1 MNLNRL
7 TVFSKVV
14 EEGSVTKAAQALG
27 LPKSSVSRNI
37 TLLEEELG
45 MRLLHRS
52 SRKVTVTEV
61 GAAYHAEVA
70 RALTSIDDAT
80 ASLAEQRTTPK
91 GVVRITASYDAGS
104 DHLIPIIAR
113 FVAKYP
119 SISVDIA
126 LSGRHVDL
134 AEEGFDLGLRAGVV
148 RDQSLIARKIAEIHF
163 AMYASREYVKRH
175 GAPTTL
181 DELRARE
188 CVIFHG
194 ANGCTTW
201 TLSSDRQT
209 EAVEVHGKIS
219 VDDMGA
225 ARASVMAGMG
235 IGFLPPIS
243 IAKEAAAGRV
253 VRVLPEWSGPTTLL
267 SLVYPSARL
276 VPQRVVLFREFLL
289 EELALVP
296 WSCTNAP
303 SEQRA
308 RKRRRDTREERR
320 R

>member
-1 MNLNRL
+1 MDLNRL
-7 TVFSKVV
+7 AVFSRVV
-14 EEGSVTKAAQALG
+14 EEGSLTKAAQALH

-61 GAAYHAEVA
+61 GAAYHAQVA
-70 RALTSIDDAT
+70 QALASIDDAT
-80 ASLAEQRTTPK
+80 ASLAEQQTTPK
-91 GVVRITASYDAGS
+91 GTVRITASFDAGS

-119 SISVDIA
+119 SISVDVA

-134 AEEGFDLGLRAGVV
+134 AEEGVDLGLRAGVV
-148 RDQSLIARKIAEIHF
+148 RDQSLVARKVAEIRF
-163 AMYASREYVKRH
+163 AMYASREYVRKH

-188 CVIFHG
+188 CVIFKG
-194 ANGCTTW
+194 ANGRVTW
-201 TLSSDRQT
+201 TLSSDRRT
-209 EAVEVHGKIS
+209 ETVEVQGPIS

-225 ARASVMAGMG
+225 SRSAVLAGAG
-235 IGFLPPIS
+235 IGFLPPIAA
-243 IAKEAAAGRV
+243 AKEVTAGRV
-253 VRVLPEWSGPTTLL
+253 VRVLPEWSGPPTLL

-289 EELALVP
+289 AELALIP

-303 SEQRA
+303 SEPEEAGA
-308 RKRRRDTREERR
+308 RKRKR
-320 R
+320 